1 MATTRRGGCD
11 GFWGIRAA
19 GDSQCAAYRSTV
31 LFMAVPGLSPAAGG
45 GSCGTI
51 PLAVH
56 AMGVDFRDMRGDTE
70 SCSDS
75 WASPVVE
82 V

>member
-1 MATTRRGGCD
+1 MATRRGGCG
-11 GFWGIRAA
+11 GFWGQGLLRIP
-19 GDSQCAAYRSTV
+19 TV
-31 LFMAVPGLSPAAGG
+31 LLMAVPGQDPAAGG

-51 PLAVH
+51 PPAVH
-56 AMGVDFRDMRGDTE
+56 AMGVKFRDLRGDTE
-70 SCSDS
+70 PCSDS